1 MFHPR
6 YAVFQEIIARFMR
19 GSPVILTKSTNA
31 GGIKET
37 RREGNEASGR
47 STGKKINRTADAGT
61 IEKMIRPNLFNAHQG
76 IFPMMP

>member
-31 GGIKET
+31 GGI
-37 RREGNEASGR
+37 EASGR